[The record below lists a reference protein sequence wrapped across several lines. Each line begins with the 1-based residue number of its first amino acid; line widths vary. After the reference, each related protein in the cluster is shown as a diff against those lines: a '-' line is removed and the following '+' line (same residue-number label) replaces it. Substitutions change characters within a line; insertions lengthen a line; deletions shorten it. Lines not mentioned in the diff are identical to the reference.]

1 MQQNGDRKI
10 IDCREFPSETNCS
23 LTIAGTESEVLK
35 AAAEHAVS
43 SHGHT
48 AGPELTN
55 ALRSALHD
63 EHVNTG

>member
-1 MQQNGDRKI
+1 MKQHGDRKI
-10 IDCREFPSETNCS
+10 IDCRQFPSETNCS

-48 AGPELTN
+48 AGPELMS

-63 EHVNTG
+63 ETLNTR